1 VIDPGVPVP
10 RWVLAPRRIARMRA
24 LAALPDMAGLTSI
37 WASTEAK
44 SIEGAGL
51 LAARLGLPVRVHPGL
66 GENDRSATGYLPE
79 DEFQR
84 VADAF
89 FAQPEHSVRGW
100 ERAIDAQARI
110 AAAIAD
116 ILADSPPG
124 PVAVVAHGGV
134 GALLRAH
141 LAGAPIARSWDQPTA
156 GCRFTAHPGEPPS
169 AWIPLP
175 PA

>member
-10 RWVLAPRRIARMRA
+10 RWVLSPCGIARMRA
-24 LAALPDMAGLTSI
+24 LAALPEMASLASI

-44 SIEGAGL
+44 AIEGAGI
-51 LAARLGLPVRVHPGL
+51 LAARLGLPVHVHPGL

-79 DEFQR
+79 AEFQQ

-89 FAQPEHSVRGW
+89 FDQPETSIRGW
-100 ERAIDAQARI
+100 ERAIDAQSRI
-110 AAAIAD
+110 AAAITDVLSA
-116 ILADSPPG
+116 APPG
-124 PVAVVAHGGV
+124 PVAVIAHGGV

-141 LAGAPIARSWDQPTA
+141 LARAPIARSWDQPQP
-156 GCRFTAHPGEPPS
+156 GCRFTAQPGESPG